1 MEYLIKDLMARLSER
16 KSNEIIL
23 MGRYKKENMNDLIL
37 ISSGKIME
45 LDKMIH
51 DLEEMVRYHSK
62 CKS

>member
-45 LDKMIH
+45 LDKMIR
-51 DLEEMVRYHSK
+51 DLEDLVRYHSK
-62 CKS
+62 SKS

>member
-1 MEYLIKDLMARLSER
+1 MEYLIKYLMARLSER

-45 LDKMIH
+45 LDKMIR
-51 DLEEMVRYHSK
+51 DLEDLVRYHSK
-62 CKS
+62 SKS